1 MRESRW
7 FFAEHLLNN
16 RLQMRAMAQA
26 IQREFRCR
34 GAKSDRG
41 VAKSLGQGFVIPG
54 AEQTGH
60 ELWMMA
66 ARLFLVSMVSTVP
79 SAHDVVDAT

>member
-1 MRESRW
+1 
-7 FFAEHLLNN
+7 
-16 RLQMRAMAQA
+16 MRAMAQA

-66 ARLFLVSMVSTVP
+66 AEALFGFHGLN
-79 SAHDVVDAT
+79 SAVGP